1 MASPAWVASILQV
14 PAFWYLTVVP
24 WVPDTVHTPAPLD
37 GASLKTTGLDRMGE
51 RPRGAYSN
59 PLETG
64 GSGLMTAS
72 LPAVGDAHP
81 AADDGTLRWA

>member
-1 MASPAWVASILQV
+1 
-14 PAFWYLTVVP
+14 
-24 WVPDTVHTPAPLD
+24 
-37 GASLKTTGLDRMGE
+37 LKTTGLDRMGE